1 MAWSPAQTGHTHMVM
16 TSHSTHPFDDA
27 LALTPGAPDHF
38 IGRTTPGYWNMV
50 GPYGGITAATL
61 LQAVLRHPLLLGE
74 PLSLT
79 VNYAAALVE
88 GAFTVQATPV
98 RTNRSTQHWMVT
110 VHQEDASGASMVTST
125 ATVVTAARRET
136 WGAADTPLPH
146 VPAPAQCEHIA
157 PMFAVEWLNRYE
169 MRPVTGSLPTRWDDG
184 GHTSL
189 TQLWLRD
196 APERALDFPALAS
209 MCDVFFPRVWLRR
222 ARRVPAGTVSLTVY
236 FHAGSALLAQTG
248 TGYLLGQARA
258 QEFRN
263 GFFDQSA
270 QLWNEAGSLL
280 ATSHQIVYYKE

>member
-1 MAWSPAQTGHTHMVM
+1 MTTHHSIHPLDAALALSSSHSEGAGQYTGHT
-16 TSHSTHPFDDA
+16 SPA
-27 LALTPGAPDHF
+27 
-38 IGRTTPGYWNMV
+38 YWNMV
-50 GPYGGITAATL
+50 GPFGGITAATL

-79 VNYAAALVE
+79 VNYAGALGE
-88 GAFTVQATPV
+88 GPFTVQATPV

-110 VHQEDASGASMVTST
+110 VEQVTASGAQAVTTT

-136 WGAADTPLPH
+136 WSAADTPMPF
-146 VPAPAQCEHIA
+146 VPTPAQCERIP
-157 PMFAVEWLNRYE
+157 PMFRVEWLNRYE
-169 MRPVTGSLPTRWDDG
+169 MRPVTGELPRRWDDSG
-184 GHTSL
+184 DTSL

-196 APERALDFPALAS
+196 TPERALDFPALAA
-209 MCDVFFPRVWLRR
+209 MCDVFYPRVWLRR
-222 ARRVPAGTVSLTVY
+222 ARQVPAGTVSITVY

-248 TGYLLGQARA
+248 SGYLLGQARA

>member
-1 MAWSPAQTGHTHMVM
+1 M
-16 TSHSTHPFDDA
+16 THSTHPFDDA
-27 LALTPGAPDHF
+27 LALAPGAPDHF
-38 IGRTTPGYWNMV
+38 KGRTTPGYWNMV

-79 VNYAAALVE
+79 VNYAAAVE
-88 GAFTVQATPV
+88 EGPFTVQAAPV

-110 VHQEDASGASMVTST
+110 AEQVNAAGDSAVTTT

-136 WGAADTPLPH
+136 WGVSDLPMPA
-146 VPAPAQCEHIA
+146 VPGPAECRRIP
-157 PMFAVEWLNRYE
+157 PMFPVEWFNRYE
-169 MRPVTGSLPTRWDDG
+169 IRPVAGELPTQWDG
-184 GHTSL
+184 SERSSL

-196 APERALDFPALAS
+196 APARALDFPALAA
-209 MCDVFFPRVWLRR
+209 MCDVFYPRVWLRR
-222 ARRVPAGTVSLTVY
+222 ARHVPAGTVSITSY

-248 TGYLLGQARA
+248 SGYLLAQARA

-270 QLWNEAGSLL
+270 QLWNEAGKLL

>member
-1 MAWSPAQTGHTHMVM
+1 M
-16 TSHSTHPFDDA
+16 HPFDDA

-38 IGRTTPGYWNMV
+38 SGRTTPGYWNMV

-79 VNYAAALVE
+79 VNYAAAVAE
-88 GAFTVQATPV
+88 GPFTLQAAPV

-110 VHQEDASGASMVTST
+110 AEQVDASGAQVVTTT

-136 WGAADTPLPH
+136 WSATDTPMPA
-146 VPAPAQCEHIA
+146 VPAPAQCQPVRLA
-157 PMFAVEWLNRYE
+157 FRSEWLHRYE
-169 MRPVTGSLPTRWDDG
+169 MRPVTGALPTQWDDS

-196 APERALDFPALAS
+196 APARLLDFPALAA

-222 ARRVPAGTVSLTVY
+222 ARRVPAGTVSITVY

-248 TGYLLGQARA
+248 SGYLLGQARA

-270 QLWNEAGSLL
+270 QLWNEAGQLL